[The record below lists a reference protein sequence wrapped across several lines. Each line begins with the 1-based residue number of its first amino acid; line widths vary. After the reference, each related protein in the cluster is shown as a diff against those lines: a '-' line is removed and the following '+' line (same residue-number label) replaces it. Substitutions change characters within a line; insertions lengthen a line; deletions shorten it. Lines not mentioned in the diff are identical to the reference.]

1 MFVFFLFVFTAWD
14 GGWRYYWSLSA
25 ADRGTLMH
33 ALELN
38 QFFSVLLHT
47 YIIHEHALFELWKL
61 YYTHLFMFSVSRS
74 VLCLLLLVYWAEVS
88 ALRVSPN
95 CAIVY
100 FGKYLSPYFTGKD
113 LATKQFNTEMH
124 CLLMLAQ
131 QCSTF
136 PIIHSM
142 VKVCGV

>member
-1 MFVFFLFVFTAWD
+1 
-14 GGWRYYWSLSA
+14 
-25 ADRGTLMH
+25 
-33 ALELN
+33 
-38 QFFSVLLHT
+38 
-47 YIIHEHALFELWKL
+47 
-61 YYTHLFMFSVSRS
+61 MFSVSRS

-88 ALRVSPN
+88 ALRVCPN

-136 PIIHSM
+136 P
-142 VKVCGV
+142 